1 MQRTVWAVLGIEPT
15 ADTVEIRRAYAA
27 RLKLTR
33 PDDDAQAYQTLRE
46 ARDSALWWARWQ
58 DEAPDTVPPADDEG
72 PVVSVDSPEVLPLQ
86 APAPAA
92 VAEPA
97 VDLAALQQQL
107 ISALDRH
114 WAAGGA
120 AHVLQAWPTLQS
132 QIADWPL
139 GERQGLSLAM
149 ADWLLAC
156 EPTSVSP
163 ALAHAFE
170 AQFGWLAD
178 FRVERTLGRDR
189 AEHLRRRLE
198 RLVRQHHFARQR
210 PSASAWSAEDEAEAQ
225 RLDAQRSQQLQPV
238 LRLQALLA
246 AGQRW
251 RCLLWMVLA
260 GAALRWVFVSA
271 GAYDLSKVGLGE
283 AERRRLARWF
293 GAAIAIRVGMVLGV
307 FQWVAQTLPGYAL
320 LAWPAVGY
328 LVAMAAL
335 LNAGTGV
342 SDYLLGGRWRSQR
355 TQAWDALAPAPW
367 KRWLPGTGAVMLA
380 ASGVLAANWPPVD
393 TQGPV
398 AAAWALLFIGGVVCL
413 WPGERIAGQLA
424 AGLVGGAVFVVSTLA
439 PQWSLPSLWSW
450 VALWVLMGVR
460 VEAWH
465 RRNFHLPARL
475 LQLPWLPILGSLA
488 LMRTHGLTM
497 ALTPLALGA
506 ALWAAELLPPN
517 GAALLTSWG
526 ACLLV
531 LALAQTLALASVRW
545 RLGLAPPSDAAP

>member
-15 ADTVEIRRAYAA
+15 ADTVAIRRAYAA

-46 ARDSALWWARWQ
+46 ARDSALWWAKWQ
-58 DEAPDTVPPADDEG
+58 DEAPDTVPPADDEVPVG
-72 PVVSVDSPEVLPLQ
+72 TVDSPVVSLQ
-86 APAPAA
+86 TPAPEA
-92 VAEPA
+92 VA
-97 VDLAALQQQL
+97 DLAALQQQL
-107 ISALDRH
+107 ISALDTH

-120 AHVLQAWPTLQS
+120 EHVLQAWSTLQS
-132 QIADWPL
+132 QMADWPL

-149 ADWLLAC
+149 ADWLLARV
-156 EPTSVSP
+156 PTSVSP

-189 AEHLRRRLE
+189 AEHLRRRIE
-198 RLVRQHHFARQR
+198 RLVRQHQFARQR
-210 PSASAWSAEDEAEAQ
+210 PSAPALSAEEEAEAQ
-225 RLDAQRSQQLQPV
+225 RLDAQRTQQLQPV

-283 AERRRLARWF
+283 AERRRLGRWF
-293 GAAIAIRVGMVLGV
+293 GAAVAIRVVIVLGV

-328 LVAMAAL
+328 PVAMAAL
-335 LNAGTGV
+335 LNAGTGI

-355 TQAWDALAPAPW
+355 TQAWDALTPALW
-367 KRWLPGTGAVMLA
+367 KRWLPGIGAVMLA
-380 ASGVLAANWPPVD
+380 AAGVLAANWPSVD

-398 AAAWALLFIGGVVCL
+398 AAALALLFIGGVVCL

-424 AGLVGGAVFVVSTLA
+424 AGLAGGAVYALSTLA
-439 PQWSLPSLWSW
+439 PHWGLPSVWTW
-450 VALWVLMGVR
+450 VALWVLVGVQG
-460 VEAWH
+460 EAWH
-465 RRNFHLPARL
+465 RRSVHALEAVLHLL
-475 LQLPWLPILGSLA
+475 WLPVWGSLA
-488 LMRTHGLTM
+488 LMRTHGLSL
-497 ALTPLALGA
+497 ALTPLALTA
-506 ALWAAELLPPN
+506 ALWAGDLLRPS
-517 GAALLTSWG
+517 AVSLLLSWVG
-526 ACLLV
+526 WMLA
-531 LALAQTLALASVRW
+531 LALAQTLALAAVRG
-545 RLGLAPPSDAAP
+545 RLGLAPTSGVAP